1 MAEIIVRTDSDRMAA
16 ISAVVRDCGNPDKP
30 MIVVVKEY
38 KPNRSAAQNRLYW
51 AWLTDC
57 EKTDINEHAG
67 STQEDWHDRFKRL
80 SLSKIFERDDE
91 GYAAT
96 MSALRDVWRHG
107 LHDESKAMVD
117 HVIRETST
125 TKATVEQFTEY
136 LNFIERYCH
145 ERGIQLRTDARL
157 YAEAMGR

>member
-1 MAEIIVRTDSDRMAA
+1 MAEIIVRNDSDRMAA
-16 ISAVVRDCGNPDKP
+16 ISAVVRDCCNPDKP
-30 MIVVVKEY
+30 MLVVVKEY
-38 KPNRSAAQNRLYW
+38 KPSRSAAQNRLYW

-67 STQEDWHDRFKRL
+67 STQDDWHDRFKRL

-91 GYAAT
+91 GYATT
-96 MSALRDVWRHG
+96 MAHLRDVYRHG
-107 LHDESKAMVD
+107 FHTESKNMVD
-117 HVIRETST
+117 FVIRETST